1 MINKISKFF
10 RRTVYVENTGVK
22 YSELLPKFI
31 WIFTDELS
39 GFNSHSDMINFA
51 IIAWNFGNMK
61 LLLTAEQFQESL
73 KQIAENEEDGQ
84 LMLDMIDYKVEEF
97 SQYSKFI
104 VDFSL
109 TEKDAAPFLTV
120 VTEEQESYLANIS
133 NKLS

>member
-10 RRTVYVENTGVK
+10 RRTIYVENTGVK

-109 TEKDAAPFLTV
+109 TEKDGAPFLTV
-120 VTEEQESYLANIS
+120 ATEEQQSYLANI
-133 NKLS
+133 KKK